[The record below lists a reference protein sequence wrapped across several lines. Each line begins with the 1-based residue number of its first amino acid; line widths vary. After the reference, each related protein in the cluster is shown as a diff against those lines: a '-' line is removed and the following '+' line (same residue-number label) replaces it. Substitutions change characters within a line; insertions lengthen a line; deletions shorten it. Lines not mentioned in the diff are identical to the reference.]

1 MKFSSFALAALSLG
15 TAFAAPAAPQA
26 NTRDLAVV
34 QQATQQVTT
43 VETTVVQKITQIT
56 TVVSTT
62 KDVDVL
68 RIALK
73 DLSVQI
79 NVLLGDLN
87 PVLSLQLPLI
97 TAELLNL
104 PGLLQHVLLVVQK
117 VVNVVG
123 VITGQ
128 LTQGKFSTASAT
140 VTEESSAN
148 SSPDLVKVLQPE
160 LQLVL
165 GAIKPVQTLVVPFG
179 NSVASQAG
187 SQTIEITQILSIT
200 AELDG
205 LLSGL
210 LNTLLGIVGALL

>member
-1 MKFSSFALAALSLG
+1 MKFSSFALAALFG
-15 TAFAAPAAPQA
+15 AAFAAPAAPQV

-68 RIALK
+68 RVALK

-79 NVLLGDLN
+79 NILLGDLN

-128 LTQGKFSTASAT
+128 LTQ
-140 VTEESSAN
+140 
-148 SSPDLVKVLQPE
+148 DLVKVLQPE

-165 GAIKPVQTLVVPFG
+165 GAIKPVQTLIVPFG
-179 NSVASQAG
+179 NNVASQAG
-187 SQTIEITQILSIT
+187 NQTIEITQILSIT

-210 LNTLLGIVGALL
+210 LNTLLSIVGALL

>member
-15 TAFAAPAAPQA
+15 TAFAAPAAPQVDS
-26 NTRDLAVV
+26 RDVVVV

-43 VETTVVQKITQIT
+43 VETTVVQKITEIT

-62 KDVDVL
+62 QDVDVL

-79 NVLLGDLN
+79 NILLGDLN

-104 PGLLQHVLLVVQK
+104 PGLLQHVLLIVQK

-128 LTQGKFSTASAT
+128 LTQ
-140 VTEESSAN
+140 
-148 SSPDLVKVLQPE
+148 DLVKILQPE

-179 NSVASQAG
+179 HSVAAQSG
-187 SQTIEITQILSIT
+187 TQTIEITQILSIT

-210 LNTLLGIVGALL
+210 LATLLGIVGALL